1 MSLILGTYGDST
13 GRSLVVPPAHIALC
27 LDSLHYYWYW
37 PPLRCLALSPLC
49 PPPKSTACK
58 SCPPGTFNSNIGSTS
73 KTKCTRCD
81 AGSYQPPDVNGQ
93 QQPCAKCQAGTFTD
107 TSGQSTCS
115 ACAVG
120 KYAAAE
126 GQTVCDTCAIGKSN
140 PLTGQ
145 TSPGVSSLAIAL
157 SLPDAMHVAWMAPTR
172 HDRIA
177 MGRCVCG
184 MH

>member
-1 MSLILGTYGDST
+1 M
-13 GRSLVVPPAHIALC
+13 
-27 LDSLHYYWYW
+27 
-37 PPLRCLALSPLC
+37 
-49 PPPKSTACK
+49 CK
-58 SCPPGTFNSNIGSTS
+58 SCPPGTFNSGTS
-73 KTKCTRCD
+73 RTSLSECAGCD

-120 KYAAAE
+120 KYAAAD

-157 SLPDAMHVAWMAPTR
+157 SLPDAMHVRMDGATR

-184 MH
+184 MHQGESCIGGRTRDMHQVHQGQVQLVWSKVLALSDWHLQ

>member
-1 MSLILGTYGDST
+1 M
-13 GRSLVVPPAHIALC
+13 
-27 LDSLHYYWYW
+27 
-37 PPLRCLALSPLC
+37 
-49 PPPKSTACK
+49 CK
-58 SCPPGTFNSNIGSTS
+58 SCPPGKFNSGTS
-73 KTKCTRCD
+73 RTSLSECAGCD

-120 KYAAAE
+120 KYAAAD

-157 SLPDAMHVAWMAPTR
+157 SLPDAMHVRMDGATR

-184 MH
+184 LHQGEGFWDHRTRDMRRMWSGEIHCIHRSQCVLSVPSG